1 MIYKGQSSL
10 KLQRT
15 FRFSPPWPNLTKKS
29 TNSKK
34 ELKDTTTAS
43 DAATEAVKVFEKD
56 NEAILNV
63 SHEDEK
69 QKLLNDEEAND
80 KNMAAAREETAE
92 RLKNIFDN
100 SEKIN
105 EAICDIADKDPL
117 VQNNL
122 LTQDDMQF
130 QMFANAIRNDEHF
143 RRMQLKSVDSRSERA
158 AQQRTPLN
166 DIQNNDELLPL
177 EINDDMDDLLDDNND
192 GFLDD
197 SEDIGDSY

>member
-1 MIYKGQSSL
+1 MHAHRPTHPPKRRAGAGP
-10 KLQRT
+10 KL
-15 FRFSPPWPNLTKKS
+15 PY
-29 TNSKK
+29 
-34 ELKDTTTAS
+34 
-43 DAATEAVKVFEKD
+43 
-56 NEAILNV
+56 
-63 SHEDEK
+63 
-69 QKLLNDEEAND
+69 LLLQLHGGAL
-80 KNMAAAREETAE
+80 AAREETAE

-105 EAICDIADKDPL
+105 EALCDIADKDPL
-117 VQNNL
+117 VQNDL
-122 LTQDDMQF
+122 LTQDEMQF
-130 QMFANAIRNDEHF
+130 QMFANAIRNDEYF